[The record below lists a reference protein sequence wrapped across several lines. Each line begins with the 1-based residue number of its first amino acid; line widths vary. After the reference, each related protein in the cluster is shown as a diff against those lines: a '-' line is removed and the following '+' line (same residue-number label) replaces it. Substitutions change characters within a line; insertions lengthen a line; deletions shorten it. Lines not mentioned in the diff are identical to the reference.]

1 MNARR
6 TLGPLVLVIMT
17 SSTVSAQSPC
27 AECIKAAQEELKNC
41 LDNAIS
47 VDDKNACEEKRE
59 EGMRVCE
66 DKECTA
72 EREAKESKKENLEQK
87 R

>member
-1 MNARR
+1 MNARL
-6 TLGPLVLVIMT
+6 TFGPIVLVILA
-17 SSTVSAQSPC
+17 SSPVSAQSSC
-27 AECIKAAQEELKNC
+27 AECIKAVQEELRTC

-47 VDDKNACEEKRE
+47 VDDKNTCAENRE
-59 EGMRVCE
+59 EGMRACE

-72 EREAKESKKENLEQK
+72 EREAKESKKEHLEQE